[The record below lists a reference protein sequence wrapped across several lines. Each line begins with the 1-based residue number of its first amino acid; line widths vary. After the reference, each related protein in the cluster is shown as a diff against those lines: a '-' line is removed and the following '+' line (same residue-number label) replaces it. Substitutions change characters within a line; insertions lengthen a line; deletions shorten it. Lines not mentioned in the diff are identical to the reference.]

1 MRRALSQKQVTWLM
15 SAALAAGAVVL
26 TTQTRGGPI
35 LALHLPVAAVAVAM
49 AAGFFF
55 AEHFLLNVEFRRQ
68 AHTFTLAGVPLL
80 IGVLVLPPDV
90 FVVTRVAASVL
101 AFVWQRVSVDKMAY
115 NSGAYA
121 FEAAAD
127 AILVQ
132 LLLRPTGGLDLQTAV
147 TLIVLLAAVDQL
159 ISTLVL
165 VMIRVHN
172 GPLSRADVV
181 DVLAPAFVLSMTSS
195 MFAFSMIILF
205 EYGTLG
211 AAAAAMLLVIF
222 GAGYR
227 AYAAARHRHQSLTL
241 VHEFVTGGVG
251 AQSLE
256 TLAEELLSSIR
267 RLLRATTVQVMIGDG
282 DGDGDS
288 DSDRGDRFP
297 FGSALTLAVSEDDSL
312 DVSHQDFDTQDW
324 VVVRTLTQQEPLLAG
339 RTTKDPGVRHW
350 LDERGFRD
358 AMMVALPD
366 SSGMRGTLRVT
377 DRLGETSTFTAED
390 LTLLQTLTGHLAV
403 ALRST
408 RLVQKLGYDAAHDS
422 LTGLVNR
429 RGLYTDGQ
437 SRLAK
442 APGRRRALLLL
453 DLDKFKEVNDS
464 LGHHAGDQL
473 LVEVGARLRGQ
484 LRGGDLLARLGG
496 DEFAILLEDV
506 GYEEAARMAEN
517 LRARLAVPFTPPVG
531 SSARG
536 KITLHSSV
544 SVGISRFPDDGPD
557 LSSLLRKADIAMY
570 KAKISGE
577 GYHVY
582 SGTDDVDGATRLRT
596 VDELQTAMTT
606 DQFVLHYQ
614 PKVDLLTGGV
624 HSVEALVRWQHPTR
638 GLLYPDSFIAL
649 VEVSG
654 LMRAMTQLVLEI
666 ALDQAARWQAQGQD
680 LTIAVNRSASSLVDA
695 GLPDEV
701 FAMLAARGVPPGA
714 LQLEITEDFLMA
726 DRDRARSIL
735 TRLRDGGVQISI
747 DDYGTGYSSLS
758 YLRELP
764 IDELKLDQSF
774 VLPMADDPRA
784 AALVAST
791 IALAHSLGL
800 RMVAEGVETDVAYA
814 ELKRLGCDQAQG
826 YLVSRPVPA
835 DTLDHWLRNRRV
847 VDESPHSPPRLAS
860 VALG

>member
-1 MRRALSQKQVTWLM
+1 
-15 SAALAAGAVVL
+15 
-26 TTQTRGGPI
+26 
-35 LALHLPVAAVAVAM
+35 M

-55 AEHFLLNVEFRRQ
+55 AEQFLLNVEFRRQ
-68 AHTFTLAGVPLL
+68 AHTFTLAGIPLL

-115 NSGAYA
+115 NSAAYA
-121 FEAAAD
+121 FEAAAG
-127 AILVQ
+127 ALLVQ
-132 LLLRPTGGLDLQTAV
+132 LLLHPARSLDLRTAV
-147 TLIVLLAAVDQL
+147 TLIVLLAVVDQL
-159 ISTLVL
+159 MSTLVL
-165 VMIRVHN
+165 IMIRVHN

-181 DVLAPAFVLSMTSS
+181 DVLAPALSLSVISS
-195 MFAFSMIILF
+195 MFAFSMIILL

-211 AAAAAMLLVIF
+211 AAAAAMLLVVF
-222 GAGYR
+222 ATGYR
-227 AYAAARHRHQSLTL
+227 AYAAARHRHQFLTL

-256 TLAEELLSSIR
+256 TLGQELMSSIR
-267 RLLRATTVQVMIGDG
+267 RLLRASTVQVMIVED
-282 DGDGDS
+282 DN
-288 DSDRGDRFP
+288 DSDRGDRFRSEV
-297 FGSALTLAVSEDDSL
+297 GSALTLTVDEDDSL
-312 DVSHQDFDTQDW
+312 DVNHQDFDTQDW
-324 VVVRTLTQQEPLLAG
+324 VVVRTLTQQEPMLAS

-350 LDERGFRD
+350 LDEHGLRD

-377 DRLGETSTFTAED
+377 DRLGETSTFTADD
-390 LTLLQTLTGHLAV
+390 LALLQTLTGHLAV

-496 DEFAILLEDV
+496 DEFAILLEDA
-506 GYEEAARMAEN
+506 GYEEAASIAET
-517 LRARLAVPFTPPVG
+517 LRAKLAVPFTTPAG
-531 SSARG
+531 SSAKG

-544 SVGISRFPDDGPD
+544 SIGIARFPDDGPD

-570 KAKISGE
+570 RAKISGE
-577 GYHVY
+577 GHHVY
-582 SGTDDVDGATRLRT
+582 SGTDDADGATRLRT
-596 VDELQTAMTT
+596 MDELRTAMTT

-614 PKVDLLTGGV
+614 PKVDLQTGEV
-624 HSVEALVRWQHPTR
+624 RSVEALVRWQHPTR
-638 GLLYPDSFIAL
+638 GLLYPGSFIAL

-666 ALDQAARWQAQGQD
+666 ALDQAALWQAQRQD
-680 LTIAVNRSASSLVDA
+680 LTIAVNLSASSLVDA

-701 FAMLAARGVPPGA
+701 FAMLDARGVPPGA

-726 DRDRARSIL
+726 DHDRARSIL
-735 TRLRDGGVQISI
+735 TQLRDGGVQISI

-758 YLRELP
+758 RLRELP

-774 VLPMADDPRA
+774 VLPMADDARA

-791 IALAHSLGL
+791 IDLAHSLGL
-800 RMVAEGVETDVAYA
+800 RMVAEGVETEVAYT

-826 YLVSRPVPA
+826 FLLSRPVPA
-835 DTLDHWLRNRRV
+835 TTLEHWLRNRHAV
-847 VDESPHSPPRLAS
+847 EESPHSPPRLSS